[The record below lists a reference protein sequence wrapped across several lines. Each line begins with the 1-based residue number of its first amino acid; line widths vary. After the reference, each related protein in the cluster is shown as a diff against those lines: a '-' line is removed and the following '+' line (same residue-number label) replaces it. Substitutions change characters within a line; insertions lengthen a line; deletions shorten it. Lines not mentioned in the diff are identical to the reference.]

1 MGNMKVL
8 IVEDETKLAEAL
20 RRGLLAKGYA
30 ADALGNGEEALERIV
45 LHNDDYDAIVLD
57 LMLPGMDGHTIL
69 RKVRERGIKIPVLV
83 LTARDETLTKVELLR
98 SGADDYLIKPFSFEE
113 LDARLNALMRRP
125 ETVVPTVLQVG
136 DIELDTGARLV
147 RRAGEPIKLTLKEF
161 SLLEYFMRNPD
172 RVINREELLNH
183 LWDFN
188 YTSFF
193 SNSLDVHIKN
203 LRKKID
209 YEGKPSILE
218 TVRGIGYKLRA

>member
-1 MGNMKVL
+1 MKIL

-20 RRGLLAKGYA
+20 RRGLLAKGYS
-30 ADALGNGEEALERIV
+30 ADTLGNGEEALERII
-45 LHNDDYDAIVLD
+45 LHGEDYDAVVLD

-69 RKVRERGIKIPVLV
+69 QKVREREIKIPVLV
-83 LTARDETLTKVELLR
+83 LTARDETLTKVEVLR
-98 SGADDYLIKPFSFEE
+98 SGADDYLVKPFSFEE
-113 LDARLNALMRRP
+113 LDARLNALLRRP
-125 ETVVPTVLQVG
+125 AAVVPTVLQAD
-136 DIELDTGARLV
+136 DIELDTGMRTV
-147 RRAGEPIKLTLKEF
+147 RRAGVPVKLTLKEF

-218 TVRGIGYKLRA
+218 TVRGIGYKLRSQV